1 MQKQVGWVAVTFIC
15 LAAIAATA
23 RADAPAAF
31 DKGSFVLQLSGS
43 YHAGTAI
50 YDHEFGSGVIGAA
63 GAGYYPFD
71 RFGVYLEGA
80 AYAMTHVDPETDA
93 AGGGINLILRYHF
106 LDFADDRAT
115 AFIDLGGGYV
125 RLDDE
130 WPDTGT
136 HSNLPGRLGLGAS
149 YCLDRDRD
157 IHLMGGLR
165 WLHLSNGYRNG
176 RDENPNYDA
185 GEVWLGVVFKL

>member
-1 MQKQVGWVAVTFIC
+1 MQKQVRMLAIVVLMVA
-15 LAAIAATA
+15 ASA
-23 RADAPAAF
+23 RADERGAF
-31 DKGSFVLQLSGS
+31 DRGSFVLQLTGS

-63 GAGYYPFD
+63 GVGYYPFE

-106 LDFADDRAT
+106 LEFADDRAT
-115 AFIDLGGGYV
+115 AFIDLGGGLV
-125 RLDDE
+125 RLDRE
-130 WPDTGT
+130 WPDSGT
-136 HSNLPGRLGLGAS
+136 HNNFTGRLGLGAS

-185 GEVWLGVVFKL
+185 GEAWLGVVFKL